1 MSELPGRTK
10 HLLCGLVAF
19 VTMNL
24 IYEED
29 NMKLKLSILI
39 IIVLLMMTSCG
50 NKPKEPVIEPTN
62 MRYSAEFWDLGIV
75 CDSFVAGCAGDT
87 DGQVFLAVS
96 RMDTEFSPHHYLYG
110 VSSDGVPSLILAA
123 DGFLING
130 AEGFVQIKNLQ
141 PGTDGSV
148 WLNIYCLTS
157 KYSGDY
163 LWHVDQDGTE
173 LDRFKLNQQA
183 DGMLVDDNKWTYVV
197 SGSSVSVLN
206 QGQQLQFTLEAG
218 GNTPPKPVRLSNG
231 QAGFLVTQDDVSA
244 EVRTV
249 DTAAQDWGEAY
260 ILPKEC
266 VEVYP
271 GIGEYLFFSTV
282 NQVLGGWNAERNSLV
297 ELVSWLETGINTS
310 ALLGFSINA
319 DGQILAAVNETN
331 SALLAMLSPGAD
343 IPEKT
348 VLTLASISN
357 NYYLREYVSQFNR
370 TSTTC
375 RIVYKPYYTQTVD
388 FSPGGYQQGMTR
400 LLTELSAGTPPDL
413 LYVDYLPVLRFGAM
427 GMLEDLWPYIENDL
441 ELGREAV
448 MEHVLECAQQD
459 DKLYMVFDTFVINT
473 VVGSKAVVGDH
484 ISWTLDDL
492 RTALATMPEG
502 CAIFSP
508 YSTKLETLRNI
519 IYADLGSYVDWENG
533 ACSFDSEEFKDVLSF
548 CNEMETEQGGWAQW
562 YTLVPE
568 GREMLLDDA
577 LRNFIR
583 IQEHEAIFEGEVS
596 YVGYPRSD
604 GECGS
609 SFSIINPIAM
619 TTACKDKDGAWSF
632 LRQLLLPQELPKDT
646 FGDVDVSN
654 AAFPVNRESFEALLE
669 ESMKLN
675 SSTDEEDRPPKGMS
689 VGGAD
694 ELVFDLIYTPTTQ
707 AQYDQIMELY
717 NAIST
722 VYTEDSA
729 LWEIISEQVQP
740 YFAGDKSVDEAAR
753 LIQSRTELYVNERK

>member
-1 MSELPGRTK
+1 MKVKLY
-10 HLLCGLVAF
+10 LL
-19 VTMNL
+19 L
-24 IYEED
+24 I
-29 NMKLKLSILI
+29 MM
-39 IIVLLMMTSCG
+39 LLMITSCG
-50 NKPKEPVIEPTN
+50 SKPKEPVIEPTTIN
-62 MRYSAEFWDLGIV
+62 YGMEFFDPGIV
-75 CDSFVAGCAGDT
+75 CDGVVAGCAGDT
-87 DGQVFLAVS
+87 DGQMFVAVS
-96 RMDTEFSPHHYLYG
+96 EMDKEYLPHHYLYS
-110 VSSDGVPSLILAA
+110 VSSDGLPRLILAA
-123 DGFLING
+123 DDFLVNS
-130 AEGFVQIKNLQ
+130 AEGVAQIKNLQ
-141 PGTDGSV
+141 TGANGSV
-148 WLNIYCLTS
+148 WLSIYCLAS
-157 KYSGDY
+157 QYSGDY
-163 LWHVDQDGTE
+163 LWHVDQDGVE

-400 LLTELSAGTPPDL
+400 LLTELSAGKLPDI
-413 LYVDYLPVLRFGAM
+413 LYVDSLPVLQFGGM
-427 GMLEDLWPYIENDL
+427 GMLEDLWPYIENDP
-441 ELGREAV
+441 ELGRTAV
-448 MEHVLECAQQD
+448 MEHVLECAEQND
-459 DKLYMVFDTFVINT
+459 ELYMIFNTFGINT
-473 VVGSKAVVGDH
+473 VVGSKAVVGDRT
-484 ISWTLDDL
+484 SWTLDDL
-492 RTALATMPEG
+492 RVALATMPEG

-508 YSTKLETLRNI
+508 YSTKLETLKNI
-519 IYADLGSYVDWENG
+519 LYADLGSYVEWESG
-533 ACSFDSEEFKDVLSF
+533 ACSFDGEEFKDILSF
-548 CNEMETEQGGWAQW
+548 CNEMEAEQGGWAQW

-568 GREMLLDDA
+568 G
-577 LRNFIR
+577 
-583 IQEHEAIFEGEVS
+583 
-596 YVGYPRSD
+596 
-604 GECGS
+604 
-609 SFSIINPIAM
+609 
-619 TTACKDKDGAWSF
+619 K
-632 LRQLLLPQELPKDT
+632 
-646 FGDVDVSN
+646 
-654 AAFPVNRESFEALLE
+654 
-669 ESMKLN
+669 
-675 SSTDEEDRPPKGMS
+675 
-689 VGGAD
+689 
-694 ELVFDLIYTPTTQ
+694 
-707 AQYDQIMELY
+707 
-717 NAIST
+717 
-722 VYTEDSA
+722 
-729 LWEIISEQVQP
+729 
-740 YFAGDKSVDEAAR
+740 
-753 LIQSRTELYVNERK
+753 

>member
-1 MSELPGRTK
+1 MKVKLY
-10 HLLCGLVAF
+10 LL
-19 VTMNL
+19 L
-24 IYEED
+24 I
-29 NMKLKLSILI
+29 MM
-39 IIVLLMMTSCG
+39 LLMITSCG
-50 NKPKEPVIEPTN
+50 SKPKEPVIEPTTIN
-62 MRYSAEFWDLGIV
+62 YGMEFFDPGIV
-75 CDSFVAGCAGDT
+75 CDGVVAGCAGDT
-87 DGQVFLAVS
+87 DGQIFVAVS
-96 RMDTEFSPHHYLYG
+96 EMDKEYLPHHYLYS
-110 VSSDGVPSLILAA
+110 VSSDGLPRLILAA
-123 DGFLING
+123 DDFLVNS
-130 AEGFVQIKNLQ
+130 AEGVAQIKNLQ
-141 PGTDGSV
+141 TGANGSV
-148 WLNIYCLTS
+148 WLSIYCLAS
-157 KYSGDY
+157 QYSGDY
-163 LWHVDQDGTE
+163 LWHVDQDGVE

-206 QGQQLQFTLEAG
+206 QGQQFQFKLEAEG
-218 GNTPPKPVRLSNG
+218 TLKPVRLSNG
-231 QAGFLVTQDDVSA
+231 QAGFLVTRDDINA
-244 EVRTV
+244 EVRIV
-249 DTAAQDWGEAY
+249 DTVAQDWGEIY

-266 VEVYP
+266 VAVYP
-271 GIGEYLFFSTV
+271 GIGEYLFFSTA
-282 NQVLGGWNAERNSLV
+282 NQVLIGWNVERNSLV

-310 ALLGFSINA
+310 TLLGFSINA

-331 SALLAMLSPGAD
+331 STLLAMMTPGAD

-348 VLTLASISN
+348 VLTLASVSDKS
-357 NYYLREYVSQFNR
+357 YLRECVSKFNR
-370 TSTTC
+370 TSNTC

-400 LLTELSAGTPPDL
+400 LLTELSAGKLPDI
-413 LYVDYLPVLRFGAM
+413 LYVDSLPVLQFGGM
-427 GMLEDLWPYIENDL
+427 GMLEDLWPYIENDP
-441 ELGREAV
+441 ELGRTAV
-448 MEHVLECAQQD
+448 MEHVLECAEQND
-459 DKLYMVFDTFVINT
+459 ELYMIFNTFGINT
-473 VVGSKAVVGDH
+473 VVGSKAVVGDRT
-484 ISWTLDDL
+484 SWTLDDL
-492 RTALATMPEG
+492 RVALATMPEG

-619 TTACKDKDGAWSF
+619 TTACKDKEGAWSF

-669 ESMKLN
+669 ESMRLN

-689 VGGAD
+689 VVGAD
-694 ELVFDLIYTPTTQ
+694 ERVFDLIYTPTTQ

>member
-1 MSELPGRTK
+1 MKVKLY
-10 HLLCGLVAF
+10 LL
-19 VTMNL
+19 L
-24 IYEED
+24 I
-29 NMKLKLSILI
+29 MM
-39 IIVLLMMTSCG
+39 LLMITSCG
-50 NKPKEPVIEPTN
+50 SKPKEPVIEPTTIN
-62 MRYSAEFWDLGIV
+62 YGMEFFDPGIV
-75 CDSFVAGCAGDT
+75 CDGVVAGCAGDT
-87 DGQVFLAVS
+87 DGQIFVAVS
-96 RMDTEFSPHHYLYG
+96 EMDKEYLPHHYLYS
-110 VSSDGVPSLILAA
+110 VSSDGLPRLILAA
-123 DGFLING
+123 DDFLVNS
-130 AEGFVQIKNLQ
+130 AEGVAQIKNLQ
-141 PGTDGSV
+141 TGANGSV
-148 WLNIYCLTS
+148 WLSIYCLAS
-157 KYSGDY
+157 QYSGDY
-163 LWHVDQDGTE
+163 LWHVDQDGVE

-206 QGQQLQFTLEAG
+206 QGQQFQFKLEAEG
-218 GNTPPKPVRLSNG
+218 TLKPVRLSNG
-231 QAGFLVTQDDVSA
+231 QAGFLVTRDDINA
-244 EVRTV
+244 EVRIV
-249 DTAAQDWGEAY
+249 DTVAQDWGEIY

-266 VEVYP
+266 VAVYP
-271 GIGEYLFFSTV
+271 GIGEYLFFSTA
-282 NQVLGGWNAERNSLV
+282 NQVLIGWNVERNSLV

-310 ALLGFSINA
+310 TLLGFSINA

-331 SALLAMLSPGAD
+331 STLLAMMTPGAD

-348 VLTLASISN
+348 VLTLASVSDKS
-357 NYYLREYVSQFNR
+357 YLRECVSKFNR
-370 TSTTC
+370 TSNTC

-400 LLTELSAGTPPDL
+400 LLTELSAGKLPDI
-413 LYVDYLPVLRFGAM
+413 LYVDSLPVLQFGGM
-427 GMLEDLWPYIENDL
+427 GMLEDLWPYIENDP
-441 ELGREAV
+441 ELGRTAV
-448 MEHVLECAQQD
+448 MEHVLECAEQND
-459 DKLYMVFDTFVINT
+459 ELYMIFNTFGINT
-473 VVGSKAVVGDH
+473 VVGSKAVVGDRT
-484 ISWTLDDL
+484 SWTLDDL
-492 RTALATMPEG
+492 RVALATMPEG

-619 TTACKDKDGAWSF
+619 TTACKDKEGAWSF

-669 ESMKLN
+669 ESMRLN

-689 VGGAD
+689 VVGAD
-694 ELVFDLIYTPTTQ
+694 ERVFDLIYTPTTQ

-753 LIQSRTELYVNERK
+753 LIQSRAELYVNERK

>member
-1 MSELPGRTK
+1 
-10 HLLCGLVAF
+10 
-19 VTMNL
+19 
-24 IYEED
+24 
-29 NMKLKLSILI
+29 
-39 IIVLLMMTSCG
+39 
-50 NKPKEPVIEPTN
+50 
-62 MRYSAEFWDLGIV
+62 MRYGAEFWDLGIV

-87 DGQVFLAVS
+87 DGQVFLAVN

-123 DGFLING
+123 DDFLVNG

-141 PGTDGSV
+141 TGADGSV

-163 LWHVDQDGTE
+163 LWHVDQDGAE

-183 DGMLVDDNKWTYVV
+183 DATLVDDNKWTYVV
-197 SGSSVSVLN
+197 SGTSVSVLN

-231 QAGFLVTQDDVSA
+231 QAGFMVIRDDVSA

-249 DTAAQDWGEAY
+249 DTAAQDWGEIYA
-260 ILPKEC
+260 LPKEC
-266 VEVYP
+266 VAVYP
-271 GIGEYLFFSTV
+271 GSGEYLFFSTA
-282 NQVLGGWNAERNSLV
+282 NQVLGGWNVEKNSLV

-310 ALLGFSINA
+310 ALLGFSIDI
-319 DGQILAAVNETN
+319 DGRILTAINEN
-331 SALLAMLSPGAD
+331 DSALLVMLTPGAD

-348 VLTLASISN
+348 VLTLASINNN
-357 NYYLREYVSQFNR
+357 NYLRKIVSQFNR

-375 RIVYKPYYTQTVD
+375 RIIYKPYYTQIGD
-388 FSPGGYQQGMTR
+388 WGSPDEYQQGMTR
-400 LLTELSAGTPPDL
+400 LLTELSAGKLPDL
-413 LYVDYLPVLRFGAM
+413 LYVEHLPVLRFGEM
-427 GMLEDLWPYIENDL
+427 GMLEDLWPYIENDP

-448 MEHVLECAQQD
+448 MEHVLECAEQD
-459 DKLYMVFDTFVINT
+459 DELYMVFNSFTINT
-473 VVGSKAVVGDH
+473 VVGSKAVVGDR

-508 YSTKLETLRNI
+508 DCTKLETLESV
-519 IYADLGSYVDWENG
+519 IYADLESYVDWENG
-533 ACSFDSEEFKDVLSF
+533 ACSFDSEEFKNILSF
-548 CNEMETEQGGWAQW
+548 CNEMETEKGGWAQW

-568 GREMLLDDA
+568 GREMLLNHG
-577 LRNFIR
+577 LGNFIS
-583 IQEHEAIFEGEVS
+583 IQEDEAIFGGEVS

-609 SFSIINPIAM
+609 SFRIINPIAM
-619 TTACKDKDGAWSF
+619 TTACKDKEGAWSF

-646 FGDVDVSN
+646 FGDVDVSYVK
-654 AAFPVNRESFEALLE
+654 FPVNRESFEAILE
-669 ESMKLN
+669 ESMRVN
-675 SSTDEEDRPPKGMS
+675 SSNDNTDRPSKGMS
-689 VGGAD
+689 ILDNEAVI
-694 ELVFDLIYTPTTQ
+694 FDLTYTPTTQ

-753 LIQSRTELYVNERK
+753 LIQSRAELYVNERK

>member
-206 QGQQLQFTLEAG
+206 QGQQFQFKLEAEG
-218 GNTPPKPVRLSNG
+218 TLKPVRLSNG
-231 QAGFLVTQDDVSA
+231 QAGFLVTRDDINA
-244 EVRTV
+244 EVRIV
-249 DTAAQDWGEAY
+249 DTVAQDWGEIY

-266 VEVYP
+266 VAVYP
-271 GIGEYLFFSTV
+271 GIGEYLFFSTA
-282 NQVLGGWNAERNSLV
+282 NQVLIGWNVERNSLV

-310 ALLGFSINA
+310 TLLGFSINA

-331 SALLAMLSPGAD
+331 STLLAMMTPGAD

-348 VLTLASISN
+348 VLTLASVSDKS
-357 NYYLREYVSQFNR
+357 YLRECVSKFNR
-370 TSTTC
+370 TSNTC

-400 LLTELSAGTPPDL
+400 LLTELSAGKLPDI
-413 LYVDYLPVLRFGAM
+413 LYVDSLPVLQFGGM
-427 GMLEDLWPYIENDL
+427 GMLEDLWPYIENDP
-441 ELGREAV
+441 ELGRTAV
-448 MEHVLECAQQD
+448 MEHVLECAEQND
-459 DKLYMVFDTFVINT
+459 ELYMIFNTFGINT
-473 VVGSKAVVGDH
+473 VVGSKAVVGDRT
-484 ISWTLDDL
+484 SWTLDDL
-492 RTALATMPEG
+492 RVALATMPEG

-508 YSTKLETLRNI
+508 YSTKLETLKNI
-519 IYADLGSYVDWENG
+519 LYADLGSYVEWESG
-533 ACSFDSEEFKDVLSF
+533 ACSFDGEEFKDILSF
-548 CNEMETEQGGWAQW
+548 CNEMEAEQGGWAQW

-568 GREMLLDDA
+568 GKEMLLDNV

-583 IQEHEAIFEGEVS
+583 IQEHEAIFGGEIS

-609 SFSIINPIAM
+609 SFNVDNPIAM
-619 TTACKDKDGAWSF
+619 TTSCKDKEGAWSF
-632 LRQLLLPQELPKDT
+632 LRQFLLPQELPRDT
-646 FGDVDVSN
+646 LGDIFVSN
-654 AAFPVNRESFEALLE
+654 AAFPVNRKSFETLLD

-675 SSTDEEDRPPKGMS
+675 SSNGEEDRPPKGT
-689 VGGAD
+689 
-694 ELVFDLIYTPTTQ
+694 VFDGSEGTLFDLTYTPTTQ

-717 NAIST
+717 NAVTT
-722 VYTEDSA
+722 VYTEDNA

-753 LIQSRTELYVNERK
+753 LIQSRAELYVNERK

>member
-206 QGQQLQFTLEAG
+206 QGQQFQFKLEAEG
-218 GNTPPKPVRLSNG
+218 TLKPVRLSNG
-231 QAGFLVTQDDVSA
+231 QAGFLVTRDDINA
-244 EVRTV
+244 EVRIV
-249 DTAAQDWGEAY
+249 DTVAQDWGEIY

-266 VEVYP
+266 VAVYP
-271 GIGEYLFFSTV
+271 GIGEYLFFSTA
-282 NQVLGGWNAERNSLV
+282 NQVLIGWNVERNSLV

-310 ALLGFSINA
+310 TLLGFSINA

-331 SALLAMLSPGAD
+331 STLLAMMTPGAD

-348 VLTLASISN
+348 VLTLASVSDKS
-357 NYYLREYVSQFNR
+357 YLRECVSKFNR
-370 TSTTC
+370 TSNTC

-400 LLTELSAGTPPDL
+400 LLTELSAGKLPDI
-413 LYVDYLPVLRFGAM
+413 LYVDSLPVLQFGGM
-427 GMLEDLWPYIENDL
+427 GMLEDLWPYIENDP
-441 ELGREAV
+441 ELGRTAV
-448 MEHVLECAQQD
+448 MEHVLECAEQND
-459 DKLYMVFDTFVINT
+459 ELYMIFNTFGINT
-473 VVGSKAVVGDH
+473 VVGSKAVVGDRT
-484 ISWTLDDL
+484 SWTLDDL
-492 RTALATMPEG
+492 RVALATMPEG

-508 YSTKLETLRNI
+508 YSTKLETLKNI
-519 IYADLGSYVDWENG
+519 LYADLGSYVEWESG
-533 ACSFDSEEFKDVLSF
+533 ACSFDGEEFKDILSF
-548 CNEMETEQGGWAQW
+548 CNEMEAEQGGWAQW

-568 GREMLLDDA
+568 GQEMLLDNV

-583 IQEHEAIFEGEVS
+583 IQEHEAIFGGEIS

-609 SFSIINPIAM
+609 SFNVDNPIAM
-619 TTACKDKDGAWSF
+619 TTSCKDKEGAWSF
-632 LRQLLLPQELPKDT
+632 LRQFLLPQELPRDT
-646 FGDVDVSN
+646 LGDIFVSN
-654 AAFPVNRESFEALLE
+654 AAFPVNRKSFETLLD

-675 SSTDEEDRPPKGMS
+675 SSNGEEDRPPKGT
-689 VGGAD
+689 
-694 ELVFDLIYTPTTQ
+694 VFDGSEGTLFDLTYTPTTQ

-717 NAIST
+717 NAVTT
-722 VYTEDSA
+722 VYTEDNA

-753 LIQSRTELYVNERK
+753 LIQSRAELYVNERK

>member
-1 MSELPGRTK
+1 
-10 HLLCGLVAF
+10 
-19 VTMNL
+19 
-24 IYEED
+24 
-29 NMKLKLSILI
+29 MKLKLSILI

-173 LDRFKLNQQA
+173 LDRFKLNQPA
-183 DGMLVDDNKWTYVV
+183 DGTLVDDNKWTYVV
-197 SGSSVSVLN
+197 SGTTVSVLN
-206 QGQQLQFTLEAG
+206 QGQQLQFKLEAG

-231 QAGFLVTQDDVSA
+231 QAGFLVTRDDVSA

-249 DTAAQDWGEAY
+249 DTAAQDWGETY
-260 ILPKEC
+260 RLPKEC
-266 VEVYP
+266 VAVYP
-271 GIGEYLFFSTV
+271 GSGEYLFFSTA

-297 ELVSWLETGINTS
+297 ELVSWLETGVNTS

-319 DGQILAAVNETN
+319 DGQILAAANEAS
-331 SALLAMLSPGAD
+331 SAQLAMLTPGTD

-348 VLTLASISN
+348 VLTLAAISSN
-357 NYYLREYVSQFNR
+357 SYLREQVAQFNR
-370 TSTTC
+370 TSTSC
-375 RIVYKPYYTQTVD
+375 RIVLEQYYTQTGEW
-388 FSPGGYQQGMTR
+388 FSPDEFQQGMTR
-400 LLTELSAGTPPDL
+400 LLTELSAGKIPDL
-413 LYVDYLPVLRFGAM
+413 LYVDSLPVLQFGQM
-427 GMLEDLWPYIENDL
+427 GMLEDLWPYIENDP

-619 TTACKDKDGAWSF
+619 TTACKDKEGAWSF

-669 ESMKLN
+669 ESMRLN

-689 VGGAD
+689 VVGAD
-694 ELVFDLIYTPTTQ
+694 ERVFDLIYTPTTQ